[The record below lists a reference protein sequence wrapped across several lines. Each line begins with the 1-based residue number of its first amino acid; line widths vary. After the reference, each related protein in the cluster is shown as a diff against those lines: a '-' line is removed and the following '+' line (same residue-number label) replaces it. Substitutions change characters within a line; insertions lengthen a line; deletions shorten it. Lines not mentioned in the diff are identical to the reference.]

1 MALIY
6 KIVMRKINLELK
18 ILSIDNNVIKS
29 AYEDQEAQVQK
40 ENSWLIQTNYIKST
54 FKNIYV
60 WKSVLHYVLGEYRI
74 K

>member
-40 ENSWLIQTNYIKST
+40 ENS
-54 FKNIYV
+54 
-60 WKSVLHYVLGEYRI
+60 
-74 K
+74 